1 MAERKE
7 LTVLEN
13 AEILIKVR
21 TEQLRSAVTR
31 VRALEGALQEAQN
44 AIGRSD
50 VEAAGKVI
58 DDVLSAEKEDG

>member
-1 MAERKE
+1 MVERNE

-31 VRALEGALQEAQN
+31 VEALEGALQEAQN

-50 VEAAGKVI
+50 LAAAGKVI
-58 DDVLSAEKEDG
+58 DAVLSA